1 MFKIIVKKE
10 NMGCKLER
18 NDIFRYFKPDLDLR
32 LEADLGNKLFYEMNY
47 GEIN

>member
-1 MFKIIVKKE
+1 MFKIDLDNE
-10 NMGCKLER
+10 NEFK
-18 NDIFRYFKPDLDLR
+18 NSNSFRYFKPDLDLR